1 VRLVFQYPAM
11 GLPSP
16 AAYMLRGRTVQALG
30 CWMKLES
37 PVIDL
42 EPHEWRRIVKWFYK
56 PGWPPWDWEPFISL
70 YVLSATFAFVTVGEL
85 LGIPGF

>member
-1 VRLVFQYPAM
+1 M
-11 GLPSP
+11 E
-16 AAYMLRGRTVQALG
+16 
-30 CWMKLES
+30 LES

-56 PGWPPWDWEPFISL
+56 GWPPWNWRPFVAL
-70 YVLSATFAFVTVGEL
+70 YVLSATFAIVTIAEF